1 LREELKNYTIEKM
14 ENEMYP
20 KNLKYS
26 QTHEW
31 VKVDKDVV
39 TVGITDFAA
48 KQLTDLAYLELPSI
62 GEKVAR
68 GSSFGVVETV
78 KAVSDLYSPISGK
91 IIKVNENL
99 SREPDIVT
107 EDPYGEGWMI
117 IVKIEDLSELDTL
130 MDSEKYE
137 QLVKKE
143 KEK

>member
-1 LREELKNYTIEKM
+1 
-14 ENEMYP
+14 MYP

-48 KQLTDLAYLELPSI
+48 KRLTDLAYLELPSI
-62 GEKVAR
+62 GEKVAK
-68 GSSFGVVETV
+68 GSSFGVVEIV

-99 SREPDIVT
+99 SKEPDIVT

-117 IVKIEDLSELDTL
+117 MVEIEDLSELDAL
-130 MDSEKYE
+130 MDSEEYE

-143 KEK
+143 REE

>member
-1 LREELKNYTIEKM
+1 
-14 ENEMYP
+14 MYP

-31 VKVDKDVV
+31 VKVDKGVV

-62 GEKVAR
+62 GEKVTK

-91 IIKVNENL
+91 ITKVNENL
-99 SREPDIVT
+99 SKEPDIVT

-117 IVKIEDLSELDTL
+117 MVNIEDLSELDAL
-130 MDSEKYE
+130 MDWEEYE

-143 KEK
+143 REG

>member
-1 LREELKNYTIEKM
+1 
-14 ENEMYP
+14 MYP

-26 QTHEW
+26 ETHEW
-31 VKVDKDVV
+31 VKVDKDIV

-48 KQLTDLAYLELPSI
+48 KRLTDLAYLELPST
-62 GEKVAR
+62 GEKVNK

-91 IIKVNENL
+91 ILKVNEDL
-99 SREPDIVT
+99 SKEPDTVT

-130 MDSEKYE
+130 MDSEEYE

-143 KEK
+143 KDG

>member
-1 LREELKNYTIEKM
+1 
-14 ENEMYP
+14 MYP

-31 VKVDKDVV
+31 VKIDKDVV

-48 KQLTDLAYLELPSI
+48 KRLTDLAYLELPSI
-62 GEKVAR
+62 GEKVAK

-99 SREPDIVT
+99 SKEPDIVT

-117 IVKIEDLSELDTL
+117 MVNIEDLSELDAL
-130 MDSEKYE
+130 MDWEEYE

-143 KEK
+143 KEG

>member
-1 LREELKNYTIEKM
+1 
-14 ENEMYP
+14 MYP
-20 KNLKYS
+20 KNFRYS
-26 QTHEW
+26 ETHEW

-48 KQLTDLAYLELPSI
+48 KRLTDLAYLELPSI

-78 KAVSDLYSPISGK
+78 KAVSDLHSPISGK
-91 IIKVNENL
+91 IIKVNEN
-99 SREPDIVT
+99 SSKEPDIVT

-117 IVKIEDLSELDTL
+117 KVKMEEIPELDAL
-130 MDSEKYE
+130 MDSEEYE

-143 KEK
+143 KEE

>member
-1 LREELKNYTIEKM
+1 
-14 ENEMYP
+14 MYP

-31 VKVDKDVV
+31 VKVNKDIV
-39 TVGITDFAA
+39 TIGITDFAA

-62 GEKVAR
+62 GEKVAK

-99 SREPDIVT
+99 SKEPDIAT

-117 IVKIEDLSELDTL
+117 MVEIEDISELDAL
-130 MDSEKYE
+130 MDSEGYE
-137 QLVKKE
+137 QLIKKE
-143 KEK
+143 REG

>member
-1 LREELKNYTIEKM
+1 
-14 ENEMYP
+14 MYP

-48 KQLTDLAYLELPSI
+48 KRLTDLTYLELPSI
-62 GEKVAR
+62 GEKVAK

-99 SREPDIVT
+99 SKEPDIVT
-107 EDPYGEGWMI
+107 EDPYGKGWTIM
-117 IVKIEDLSELDTL
+117 VEIEDLSELDAL
-130 MDSEKYE
+130 MDWEEYE

-143 KEK
+143 KEG

>member
-1 LREELKNYTIEKM
+1 
-14 ENEMYP
+14 MYP

-31 VKVDKDVV
+31 VKIDKDVV

-48 KQLTDLAYLELPSI
+48 KRLTDLAYLELPSI
-62 GEKVAR
+62 GEKVAK

-99 SREPDIVT
+99 SKEPDIVT

-117 IVKIEDLSELDTL
+117 MVNIEDLSELDAL
-130 MDSEKYE
+130 MDWEEYE

-143 KEK
+143 REG

>member
-1 LREELKNYTIEKM
+1 V
-14 ENEMYP
+14 YP

-31 VKVDKDVV
+31 VKVDKDIA

-48 KQLTDLAYLELPSI
+48 KQLTDIAYLELPSI
-62 GEKVAR
+62 GEKVAK

-78 KAVSDLYSPISGK
+78 KAVSDLYSPVSGK
-91 IIKVNENL
+91 VVKANENL
-99 SREPDIVT
+99 SEEPDIVT

-117 IVKIEDLSELDTL
+117 IVEIEDLSELDAL
-130 MDSEKYE
+130 MDSEEYE

-143 KEK
+143 KEE

>member
-1 LREELKNYTIEKM
+1 M
-14 ENEMYP
+14 ESKIYP

-48 KQLTDLAYLELPSI
+48 KRLTDLAYLELPSI
-62 GEKVAR
+62 GEKVAK
-68 GSSFGVVETV
+68 GSSFGVVEIV

-99 SREPDIVT
+99 SKEPDIVT
-107 EDPYGEGWMI
+107 EDP
-117 IVKIEDLSELDTL
+117 
-130 MDSEKYE
+130 
-137 QLVKKE
+137 
-143 KEK
+143 

>member
-1 LREELKNYTIEKM
+1 
-14 ENEMYP
+14 MYP

-31 VKVDKDVV
+31 VKVDKDIA
-39 TVGITDFAA
+39 TIGITYFAA
-48 KQLTDLAYLELPSI
+48 KRLTDLAYLELPSA
-62 GEKVAR
+62 GEKVAK
-68 GSSFGVVETV
+68 GSSFGIVETV

-99 SREPDIVT
+99 SKEPDIVT

-117 IVKIEDLSELDTL
+117 MLEIEDLSELDAL
-130 MDSEKYE
+130 MDSEEYE

-143 KEK
+143 KEG

>member
-1 LREELKNYTIEKM
+1 
-14 ENEMYP
+14 MYP

-48 KQLTDLAYLELPSI
+48 KRLTDLAYLELPSI
-62 GEKVAR
+62 GEKVAK

-99 SREPDIVT
+99 SKEPDIVT

-117 IVKIEDLSELDTL
+117 MVNIEDLSELDAL
-130 MDSEKYE
+130 MDWEEYE

-143 KEK
+143 REG

>member
-1 LREELKNYTIEKM
+1 M
-14 ENEMYP
+14 ETEMYP

-39 TVGITDFAA
+39 TIGITDFAA

-62 GEKVAR
+62 GEKVAK

-78 KAVSDLYSPISGK
+78 KAVSDLYSPINGK

-99 SREPDIVT
+99 SKEPDTVT

-117 IVKIEDLSELDTL
+117 MVEIEDLSELDAL
-130 MDSEKYE
+130 MDSEEYE

-143 KEK
+143 KEE

>member
-1 LREELKNYTIEKM
+1 M
-14 ENEMYP
+14 ESEMYP

-31 VKVDKDVV
+31 VKVDKGVV

-48 KQLTDLAYLELPSI
+48 KQLTDLAYLELPST
-62 GEKVAR
+62 GEKVAK

-91 IIKVNENL
+91 ITKVNENL
-99 SREPDIVT
+99 SKEPDIVT

-117 IVKIEDLSELDTL
+117 MVNIEDLSELDAL
-130 MDSEKYE
+130 MDWEEYE

-143 KEK
+143 REG

>member
-1 LREELKNYTIEKM
+1 
-14 ENEMYP
+14 MYP

-31 VKVDKDVV
+31 VKVDNDIV
-39 TVGITDFAA
+39 TIGITDFAA
-48 KQLTDLAYLELPSI
+48 KQLTDLAYLELPSA

-91 IIKVNENL
+91 IIKVNGNL
-99 SREPDIVT
+99 CKEPDIVT

-117 IVKIEDLSELDTL
+117 KVKIEDETDLDAL
-130 MDSEKYE
+130 MDSEEYE

-143 KEK
+143 REG

>member
-1 LREELKNYTIEKM
+1 
-14 ENEMYP
+14 MYP

-31 VKVDKDVV
+31 VKVDKDIA
-39 TVGITDFAA
+39 TIGITDFAA
-48 KQLTDLAYLELPSI
+48 KRLTDLAYLELPSI
-62 GEKVAR
+62 GEKVAK

-99 SREPDIVT
+99 SKEPDIVT

-117 IVKIEDLSELDTL
+117 MVEIEDLSELDAL
-130 MDSEKYE
+130 MDSEEYE

-143 KEK
+143 KEG

>member
-1 LREELKNYTIEKM
+1 M
-14 ENEMYP
+14 ESEMYP

-26 QTHEW
+26 QSHEW
-31 VKVDKDVV
+31 VKVDKDIV

-62 GEKVAR
+62 GEKVAK

-99 SREPDIVT
+99 SKEPDIVT

-117 IVKIEDLSELDTL
+117 MVEIEGLSELDAL
-130 MDSEKYE
+130 MDSEEYE

-143 KEK
+143 KEG

>member
-1 LREELKNYTIEKM
+1 
-14 ENEMYP
+14 MYP

-31 VKVDKDVV
+31 VKIDKDVV

-48 KQLTDLAYLELPSI
+48 KRLTDLAYLELPSI
-62 GEKVAR
+62 GEKVAK

-91 IIKVNENL
+91 ITKVNENL
-99 SREPDIVT
+99 SKEPDIVT

-117 IVKIEDLSELDTL
+117 MVEIEDLSELDAL
-130 MDSEKYE
+130 MDWEEYE

-143 KEK
+143 KKE

>member
-1 LREELKNYTIEKM
+1 
-14 ENEMYP
+14 MYP

-39 TVGITDFAA
+39 TVGVTDFAA
-48 KQLTDLAYLELPSI
+48 KRLTDLAYLELPSI
-62 GEKVAR
+62 GEKVAK

-91 IIKVNENL
+91 IIKVNEDL
-99 SREPDIVT
+99 SKEPDTVT

>member
-1 LREELKNYTIEKM
+1 
-14 ENEMYP
+14 MYP

-31 VKVDKDVV
+31 VKIDKDVV

-48 KQLTDLAYLELPSI
+48 KRLTDIAYLELPSA
-62 GEKVAR
+62 GEKVAK

-91 IIKVNENL
+91 TIKVNDNL
-99 SREPDIVT
+99 SKEPDIVT
-107 EDPYGEGWMI
+107 EDPYGEGWMLK
-117 IVKIEDLSELDTL
+117 VEIEDLSELDAL
-130 MDSEKYE
+130 MDSEEYE

-143 KEK
+143 REG

>member
-1 LREELKNYTIEKM
+1 
-14 ENEMYP
+14 MYP

-31 VKVDKDVV
+31 VKIDRDIV
-39 TVGITDFAA
+39 TIGITDFAA
-48 KQLTDLAYLELPSI
+48 KRLTDLAYLELPSI
-62 GEKVAR
+62 GEKVAKD
-68 GSSFGVVETV
+68 SSFGVVETV

-99 SREPDIVT
+99 SKEPDIVT

-117 IVKIEDLSELDTL
+117 MVEIEGLSELDAL
-130 MDSEKYE
+130 MDSEEYE

-143 KEK
+143 KEG

>member
-1 LREELKNYTIEKM
+1 
-14 ENEMYP
+14 MYP

-31 VKVDKDVV
+31 VKVDNDIV
-39 TVGITDFAA
+39 TIGITDFAA

-62 GEKVAR
+62 GEKVAK

-99 SREPDIVT
+99 SKEPDILT
-107 EDPYGEGWMI
+107 EDTYGEGWMI
-117 IVKIEDLSELDTL
+117 MVEIEDLSELDAL
-130 MDSEKYE
+130 MDSEEYE

-143 KEK
+143 KEG